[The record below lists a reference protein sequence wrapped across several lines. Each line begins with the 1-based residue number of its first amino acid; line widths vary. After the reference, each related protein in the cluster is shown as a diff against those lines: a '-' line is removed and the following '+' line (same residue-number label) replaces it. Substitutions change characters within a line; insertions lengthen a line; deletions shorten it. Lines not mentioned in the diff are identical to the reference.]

1 MASSAPIQEALKQAI
16 RINLTMAVYLGLD
29 TSNYTTS
36 AALFDT
42 NSASVTQSKRLL
54 PVKEG
59 ELGLRQSDAV
69 FHHVKQ
75 LPQIIEGLN
84 IAESG
89 IEFSG
94 VGVSNRPRN
103 VDGSY
108 MPCFLVGETVAH
120 TVSSL
125 NGIPLYK
132 TSHQVGHILAALFS
146 CRRLDLVFGDKP
158 FLAFHVSGGT
168 TDCLIVTPD
177 KEDVIK
183 VSEAATSLD
192 IKAGQLIDRAG
203 LMFGLKFPCGVELEK
218 LAMESDRK
226 YKFNVKLKDGCC
238 CLSGIENKCRDM
250 LSSGEKPCDIALYA
264 IKYIEAV
271 IHKMTE
277 YAFEKYGNMPV
288 VYAGGVM
295 SDMLIRASLARDFD
309 AYFSEPCFSCD
320 NAVGTAIYAAIKDGF
335 TP

>member
-1 MASSAPIQEALKQAI
+1 
-16 RINLTMAVYLGLD
+16 MAVYLGLD

-36 AALFDT
+36 VAFFDT
-42 NSASVTQSKRLL
+42 KNVTVSQSKHLL
-54 PVKEG
+54 PVKPG

-75 LPQIIEGLN
+75 LPQIIEGL
-84 IAESG
+84 G
-89 IEFSG
+89 IPEFGIKLSG
-94 VGVSNRPRN
+94 VGVSSRPRN
-103 VDGSY
+103 IDGSY
-108 MPCFLVGETVAH
+108 MPCFLVGEAVAQTVA
-120 TVSSL
+120 SL

-146 CRRLDLVFGDKP
+146 CGRLDFACEDKP

-168 TDCLIVTPD
+168 TDCLLIAPD
-177 KEDVIK
+177 KEEVIK

-192 IKAGQLIDRAG
+192 IKAGQLIDRSG
-203 LMFGLKFPCGVELEK
+203 LMLGLKFPCGKELEK

-226 YKFNVKLKDGCC
+226 YKFNIKLKDGCC

-250 LSSGEKPCDIALYA
+250 LAAGEKPCDIALYVLRH
-264 IKYIEAV
+264 IEAV

-277 YAFEKYGNMPV
+277 YALEKYGDMPV

-295 SDMLIRASLARDFD
+295 SDMLIRASLARDFN

-320 NAVGTAIYAAIKDGF
+320 NAAGTAIYAAIKDGF
-335 TP
+335 VP

>member
-1 MASSAPIQEALKQAI
+1 
-16 RINLTMAVYLGLD
+16 MAVYLGLD

-36 AALFDT
+36 AAIFDT
-42 NSASVTQSKRLL
+42 NSAFVTQSKHLL

-75 LPQIIEGLN
+75 LPQIIDGLMLPK
-84 IAESG
+84 AG
-89 IEFSG
+89 IELYG

-108 MPCFLVGETVAH
+108 MPCFLVGETVAK
-120 TVSSL
+120 TVSVL
-125 NGIPLYK
+125 NGIPLYR

-146 CRRLDLVFGDKP
+146 CRRLDLVLGDKP

-168 TDCLIVTPD
+168 TDCLLIVPD
-177 KEDVIK
+177 KEEVIK
-183 VSEAATSLD
+183 VNEAATSLD

-203 LMFGLKFPCGVELEK
+203 LMLGLKFPCGAELEK

-226 YKFNVKLKDGCC
+226 YKFNIKLKDGCC

-250 LSSGEKPCDIALYA
+250 LSSGEKPCDIALYVL
-264 IKYIEAV
+264 KYIEAV

-277 YAFEKYGNMPV
+277 YALEKYGDMPV

-320 NAVGTAIYAAIKDGF
+320 NAAGTAIYAAIKDGF

>member
-1 MASSAPIQEALKQAI
+1 
-16 RINLTMAVYLGLD
+16 MAVYLGLD

-36 AALFDT
+36 AAIFDT
-42 NSASVTQSKRLL
+42 NSASVTQSKHLL
-54 PVKEG
+54 PVKKG

-75 LPQIIEGLN
+75 LPQIIDGLMLPK
-84 IAESG
+84 AG
-89 IEFSG
+89 IELYG
-94 VGVSNRPRN
+94 VGVSSRPRN

-108 MPCFLVGETVAH
+108 MPCFLVGETVAK
-120 TVSSL
+120 TVSVL
-125 NGIPLYK
+125 NGIPLYR

-168 TDCLIVTPD
+168 TDCLLIAPD
-177 KEDVIK
+177 KEEVIK
-183 VSEAATSLD
+183 VNEAATSLD

-203 LMFGLKFPCGVELEK
+203 LMLGLKFPCGAELEK
-218 LAMESDRK
+218 LAMESDKK
-226 YKFNVKLKDGCC
+226 YKFNIKLKDGCC

-250 LSSGEKPCDIALYA
+250 LASGEKPCDIALYVL
-264 IKYIEAV
+264 KYIESV

-277 YAFEKYGNMPV
+277 YALEKYGDMPV

-309 AYFSEPCFSCD
+309 AHFSEPCFSCD
-320 NAVGTAIYAAIKDGF
+320 NAAGTAIYAAIKDGF